1 VGTEPDISRRRL
13 IVATSVVL
21 IALSV
26 APALA
31 EASPRWLIN
40 GQPAGA
46 KHKANI
52 GYGTITLENAVL
64 GKISCQTITSGSI
77 FDESEKGR
85 GLTEGFETSDC
96 TTEPT
101 RCPGSFV
108 SAERPVAVK
117 EEPGTHK
124 PQAVFVHGE
133 LPWTGELAE
142 KEVPEKR
149 RTLKISTPLLT
160 VVMPCLNLEVPFEGV
175 LEPLFVNGIGN
186 GLTPSHLQFQGKGGT
201 TGFLTTNKLGTEKED
216 DIAYLSGELA
226 TVGGDVELLTAD

>member
-1 VGTEPDISRRRL
+1 MSSRCL
-13 IVATSVVL
+13 IVATSVLV
-21 IALSV
+21 IVLSV

-46 KHKANI
+46 KHEANI

-77 FDESEKGR
+77 FSESEKGL

-96 TTEPT
+96 ATEPM
-101 RCPGSFV
+101 RCPGAFV
-108 SAERPVAVK
+108 TAERPVAVK
-117 EEPGTHK
+117 SEPGKK
-124 PQAVFVHGE
+124 PQALYVHGE

-142 KEVPEKR
+142 KEVPEMQ
-149 RTLKISTPLLT
+149 RTLKIWTPLLT
-160 VVMPCLNLEVPFEGV
+160 VVMPCLNLEVPFEGR
-175 LEPLFVNGIGN
+175 LEPVFVNGIGN
-186 GLTPSHLQFQGKGGT
+186 GLTPSHLQFQGKGGK

-216 DIAYLSGELA
+216 NIAYLTGELA
-226 TVGGDVELLTAD
+226 TVGGEVQLLTAD